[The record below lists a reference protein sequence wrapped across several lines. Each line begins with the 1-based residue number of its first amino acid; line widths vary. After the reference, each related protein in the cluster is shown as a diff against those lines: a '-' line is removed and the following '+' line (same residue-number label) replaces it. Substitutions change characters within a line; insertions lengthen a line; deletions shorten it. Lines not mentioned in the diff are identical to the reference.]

1 MSDLSHQ
8 EQTAGDAGEPASGP
22 VKTGHPSRTTH
33 IIRGAISL
41 AVVIAIFAL
50 IIPKIASYS
59 SVWKTLTKLTSVQL
73 AAVIGAMIFN
83 LFTYWWQM
91 QAAMPG
97 LTMWQAA
104 VNNQTGTT
112 ISNLVPG
119 GGVIA
124 LGLVVEM
131 FRSWGFT
138 GSQIAL
144 EISTTGIWNSFLKLG
159 LPIVALALLAV
170 TGKATTAL
178 LIPALVGVAIL
189 LGAILLFALMLR
201 KKEFARAVGNSIG
214 AAWSRVRRLFGKPAV
229 TGWGETAVKF
239 RKATIKLVAKRW
251 IPLTLTT
258 IGSHL
263 ALFFVLLLSLRYVGV
278 SGNEVSCAQA
288 LAVFAFARLLSAAPI
303 TPGGVGFVELA
314 LIAGLYAA
322 GRHHVDVP
330 LGVFKAQVTAATLL
344 FRLLTYGI
352 QIPLGGFTYI
362 IWRRNRRWR
371 REAPPEPAGEL
382 QGVAP

>member
-1 MSDLSHQ
+1 
-8 EQTAGDAGEPASGP
+8 
-22 VKTGHPSRTTH
+22 
-33 IIRGAISL
+33 
-41 AVVIAIFAL
+41 
-50 IIPKIASYS
+50 
-59 SVWKTLTKLTSVQL
+59 
-73 AAVIGAMIFN
+73 MIFN

-97 LTMWQAA
+97 LTMLQAA

-229 TGWGETAVKF
+229 TGWGEAAVKF

-278 SGNEVSCAQA
+278 SGNEVSWAQA